1 MKSAKESREQFI
13 EKKERIERL
22 LDQTIET
29 FRLDDHK
36 EAVKVVEKLKESFEK
51 EEYTI
56 IVVGEFS
63 AGKSTLLNA
72 LMGRRILTS
81 FTSETTATVNFLR
94 HKSVASEGEEGRVYY
109 NDGREKILE
118 KVDKGIIDQ
127 YVSTKGEN
135 VAENIRKLDLYLD
148 SDFLKDGVSIVDSP
162 GLNGIKEGHREITE
176 EQIKKSHACIFL
188 FTNEHPGSRSEFEFI
203 KELREKM
210 KVKNIFFVLN
220 KIDVIK
226 PEEGETVEMVMEN
239 LRDSF
244 KKEFPDTE
252 SLPEVWPLSA
262 RDALNAR
269 DPSEQGIARDKLLQ
283 LEGKSRIQDFE
294 SRLMQFLTCGQ
305 KTRDIFMV
313 PIDRIRGL
321 AEEIKDTYDQERA
334 VLEGR
339 TDTEE
344 IKKQIEEL
352 QQKIDEEEGR
362 GKSHKRELKRAVGKI
377 NKELASGLEEEIE
390 NIVNEIIENLKHYE
404 DTTELKAYANSSLEK
419 EFFKKIGRAEERC
432 YESFF
437 EKIQDVVDEEI
448 EDALNEANLENS
460 SVKMR
465 RDQRD
470 RRVFGE
476 HLQKVG
482 LDGMDRRKEERRR
495 ELEELRKQ
503 QESLEK
509 DYIAAENIEKK
520 KEKSEKE
527 IEKYKEKIDKIKNS
541 SLPKNQ
547 YYFEDE
553 EIEVARGGVFGVVAN
568 FLVGKKTKTVQVRKV
583 DDSERKEEEAR
594 RDKEIE
600 ETMKLKE
607 AEEKE
612 RNQYLQ
618 SCRSFDE
625 IKCEKKQVDE
635 KIIGK
640 EVADKVERESDIK
653 RIEEIEKKN
662 LKKLKREV
670 TKWCEDQ
677 GDELK
682 GEALKRRKES
692 EKAITELVVAN
703 IEEEVR
709 RAILKEKDKMEG
721 LLEVQKNAEN
731 GLREKLQLLEEKEN
745 RLSAIYNEA
754 VDLGNELEMESVDV
768 LEEVSL

>member
-1 MKSAKESREQFI
+1 M
-13 EKKERIERL
+13 
-22 LDQTIET
+22 
-29 FRLDDHK
+29 
-36 EAVKVVEKLKESFEK
+36 
-51 EEYTI
+51 
-56 IVVGEFS
+56 
-63 AGKSTLLNA
+63 
-72 LMGRRILTS
+72 
-81 FTSETTATVNFLR
+81 
-94 HKSVASEGEEGRVYY
+94 
-109 NDGREKILE
+109 
-118 KVDKGIIDQ
+118 
-127 YVSTKGEN
+127 
-135 VAENIRKLDLYLD
+135 
-148 SDFLKDGVSIVDSP
+148 
-162 GLNGIKEGHREITE
+162 
-176 EQIKKSHACIFL
+176 
-188 FTNEHPGSRSEFEFI
+188 
-203 KELREKM
+203 
-210 KVKNIFFVLN
+210 
-220 KIDVIK
+220 
-226 PEEGETVEMVMEN
+226 
-239 LRDSF
+239 
-244 KKEFPDTE
+244 
-252 SLPEVWPLSA
+252 
-262 RDALNAR
+262 
-269 DPSEQGIARDKLLQ
+269 
-283 LEGKSRIQDFE
+283 
-294 SRLMQFLTCGQ
+294 
-305 KTRDIFMV
+305 
-313 PIDRIRGL
+313 
-321 AEEIKDTYDQERA
+321 
-334 VLEGR
+334 
-339 TDTEE
+339 
-344 IKKQIEEL
+344 

-362 GKSHKRELKRAVGKI
+362 GKSHQREVKRAVGKI

-527 IEKYKEKIDKIKNS
+527 IEKYKEKIDEIKNS

-625 IKCEKKQVDE
+625 IKYEKKQVDE

-662 LKKLKREV
+662 LKLKREV

>member
-29 FRLDDHK
+29 FRLDGHK

-118 KVDKGIIDQ
+118 KVDKDIIDQ

-210 KVKNIFFVLN
+210 KVKTIFFVLN

-252 SLPEVWPLSA
+252 SLPEIWPLSA

-269 DPSEQGIARDKLLQ
+269 DPREQGIARDKLLQ

-321 AEEIKDTYDQERA
+321 AEEIKDTYGQERA

-344 IKKQIEEL
+344 IEKKIEEL
-352 QQKIDEEEGR
+352 QQKIEEEESR
-362 GKSHKRELKRAVGKI
+362 GKSHQREVKRAVGKI
-377 NKELASGLEEEIE
+377 NKELVRGLEEEIK
-390 NIVNEIIENLKHYE
+390 NIVNKIIEKLKCYE
-404 DTTELKAYANSSLEK
+404 DTAKLEAYANSSLEK
-419 EFFKKIGRAEERC
+419 EFFKKIGKAEERC
-432 YESFF
+432 YESFV
-437 EKIQDVVDEEI
+437 EKLEDVIDEEI
-448 EDALNEANLENS
+448 EDVLNEANLENS
-460 SVKMR
+460 NVKMR
-465 RDQRD
+465 RDLYD
-470 RRVFGE
+470 RKVFGE

-482 LDGMDRRKEERRR
+482 LDGMDRRKEERKR
-495 ELEELRKQ
+495 ELEELRRQ
-503 QESLEK
+503 QENLEQ
-509 DYIAAENIEKK
+509 DYIAAKNIEKNI
-520 KEKSEKE
+520 EKLEQE
-527 IEKYKEKIDKIKNS
+527 IEKYEEKIDEIKNS
-541 SLPKNQ
+541 PLPEIR
-547 YYFEDE
+547 YYSELE
-553 EIEVARGGVFGVVAN
+553 SREVARGGVFGVAEN
-568 FLVGKKTKTVQVRKV
+568 ILWGKKTEKVQVRKV
-583 DDSERKEEEAR
+583 DDSERKEEEVR
-594 RDKEIE
+594 RNKEIE
-600 ETMKLKE
+600 EIMKLKE
-607 AEEKE
+607 AKEKE

-618 SCRSFDE
+618 SCRSSDE
-625 IKCEKKQVDE
+625 IEYEKKKVDE
-635 KIIGK
+635 KILRK
-640 EVADKVERESDIK
+640 EVEDREERESDIK
-653 RIEEIEKKN
+653 RIEGLEKKN
-662 LKKLKREV
+662 LKSLKREV
-670 TKWCEDQ
+670 TEWCEEQ
-677 GDELK
+677 GDELMD
-682 GEALKRRKES
+682 EVSKRRKES
-692 EKAITELVVAN
+692 EKEITELVVAN
-703 IEEEVR
+703 IQEGVR
-709 RAILKEKDKMEG
+709 KAILKEKDKMEG